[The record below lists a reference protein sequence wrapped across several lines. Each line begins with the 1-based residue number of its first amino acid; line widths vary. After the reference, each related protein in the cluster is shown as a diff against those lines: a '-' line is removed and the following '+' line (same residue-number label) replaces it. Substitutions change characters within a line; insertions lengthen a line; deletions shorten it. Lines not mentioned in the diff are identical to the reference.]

1 MLVVRDPREMRHVLG
16 EDGSGRRVPTVLVPT
31 MGALHAGHASLMDR
45 AGEIAGECG
54 GRVVVSIFVNPL
66 QFGDAEDL
74 RSYPSTLDADL
85 DMCLAHGVTAVYSPS
100 VDAVYPAGF
109 ATSVSVSGV
118 SERWEGASRAG
129 HFDGVAT
136 VVAKLFA
143 TCRPDW
149 AIFGR
154 KDLQQVAVVRRM
166 ARDLDL
172 GVEVVVAPTVRDSDG
187 LALSSRNTRLSADA
201 RRRALVLPE
210 ALKLGVDTALER
222 GPQVARAAMAERIR
236 DAAGVSLDYVDL
248 VDDASMEPIERVD
261 GECSAIGALVV
272 DGVRLIDNLPL
283 SPD

>member
-1 MLVVRDPREMRHVLG
+1 
-16 EDGSGRRVPTVLVPT
+16 
-31 MGALHAGHASLMDR
+31 MDR

-248 VDDASMEPIERVD
+248 VDDASMEPIERVV

-283 SPD
+283 SPV